1 MYSPDM
7 VHPFETDSGRKV
19 RKFDVFFPYC
29 YIVQSKNEVHS
40 GGMGWPKA
48 SLFLIGHSAGAGMLA
63 MPMAFSVMGVEIGT
77 LLTIVCAGFS
87 LNTGLQLGWM
97 WLMLQEIWPEYRK
110 LCQNPY
116 GAIALRSYGPIARHA
131 IEIMVCFSEL
141 GYTVVLLLLA
151 AKNASVLF
159 HFFLAMDISQ
169 CYLIVIVA
177 VLVWP
182 SIMLRSPEN
191 FWQIAWISTASSWAA
206 VVLIVIGVI
215 QDAPVCS
222 KDVPHEPASV
232 FKAFMSYGSMVF
244 AYAAHPSFPTCQ
256 HDMKHPS
263 QFSYS
268 LMLTWGIISV
278 YYMVVSYLG
287 YFVYGSSIG
296 DSIIS
301 SIQNTTFQQLI
312 NLMFA
317 IHVASTIV
325 IASSPAFQIT
335 LVFFLVTLTALTFP
349 HFGPM
354 INLLGA
360 SVNSLI
366 AMILPSAF
374 YLSLRAFREKWK
386 LNKKRTELPSF
397 KEIFQTTPKHILIF
411 NIVSMTFGLLAA
423 IISTISAIRTFLD
436 SSLPPPCYIQYFQSG
451 LSFSAPNGTI
461 GCCGTYRNLTSEL
474 DPNGFCSFRNF
485 KKIKETRCSVCSP
498 MT

>member
-1 MYSPDM
+1 MIVDRTQFSRFKDNNSPIMYSPDM
-7 VHPFETDSGRKV
+7 IHPFETDSGRK
-19 RKFDVFFPYC
+19 
-29 YIVQSKNEVHS
+29 SKNGVHS

-77 LLTIVCAGFS
+77 LLTIICAGFS

-97 WLMLQEIWPEYRK
+97 WLMLQEIWPEYRNI
-110 LCQNPY
+110 CQNPY

-222 KDVPHEPASV
+222 KDVPYEPASV

-256 HDMKHPS
+256 HDMKHPN

-278 YYMVVSYLG
+278 YYM
-287 YFVYGSSIG
+287 
-296 DSIIS
+296 
-301 SIQNTTFQQLI
+301 I

-325 IASSPAFQIT
+325 IASSPAFQMFERMAKIPT
-335 LVFFLVTLTALTFP
+335 EFNLKRFFLRTIVFFLVTLTALTFP

-374 YLSLRAFREKWK
+374 YLSLRTFREKWK

-461 GCCGTYRNLTSEL
+461 DCCGTYRNLTSEL
-474 DPNGFCSFRNF
+474 DPNGFCSFRN
-485 KKIKETRCSVCSP
+485 V
-498 MT
+498 

>member
-1 MYSPDM
+1 
-7 VHPFETDSGRKV
+7 
-19 RKFDVFFPYC
+19 
-29 YIVQSKNEVHS
+29 
-40 GGMGWPKA
+40 
-48 SLFLIGHSAGAGMLA
+48 
-63 MPMAFSVMGVEIGT
+63 
-77 LLTIVCAGFS
+77 
-87 LNTGLQLGWM
+87 
-97 WLMLQEIWPEYRK
+97 
-110 LCQNPY
+110 
-116 GAIALRSYGPIARHA
+116 
-131 IEIMVCFSEL
+131 
-141 GYTVVLLLLA
+141 
-151 AKNASVLF
+151 
-159 HFFLAMDISQ
+159 MDISQ
-169 CYLIVIVA
+169 CYLIVVVA

-215 QDAPVCS
+215 QNAPVCS

-256 HDMKHPS
+256 HDMKHPN

-325 IASSPAFQIT
+325 IASSPAFQMFERMAKIPT
-335 LVFFLVTLTALTFP
+335 SKSNP
-349 HFGPM
+349 K
-354 INLLGA
+354 LGA

-374 YLSLRAFREKWK
+374 YLSLRTFRENWK

-423 IISTISAIRTFLD
+423 IIFTISAIRTFFD

-461 GCCGTYRNLTSEL
+461 DCCGTYRNLTSEL
-474 DPNGFCSFRNF
+474 DPNGFCSFRN
-485 KKIKETRCSVCSP
+485 V
-498 MT
+498 